1 MASAPPKPPSVSQ
14 SHAGQMAPRVLRTL
28 LGLTLLASL
37 LPLLAWGALWLWQER
52 MLFQPTRLAA
62 SHALATASDV
72 HERWVEVPGA
82 RLSVLEL
89 RLAAPR
95 GVVFFLHGNAGN
107 LASWFVNTDFYR
119 QAGFDLVMMD
129 YRGYGKSSGR
139 IESEA
144 QLHADVLAVW
154 QQVAARYQ
162 GKPVVL
168 LGRSLGSALAVT
180 LAQQLQPSLTVLV
193 SPYSSMR
200 ALARQHYP
208 WVPGALLRYPLATD
222 ALISQLRGP
231 LLLLH
236 GDQDRLIP
244 LAHSQTLLRLAP
256 AARLVVVE
264 GADHNNLHSFESY
277 RQALHQALA
286 AL

>member
-1 MASAPPKPPSVSQ
+1 
-14 SHAGQMAPRVLRTL
+14 
-28 LGLTLLASL
+28 
-37 LPLLAWGALWLWQER
+37 
-52 MLFQPTRLAA
+52 
-62 SHALATASDV
+62 
-72 HERWVEVPGA
+72 
-82 RLSVLEL
+82 
-89 RLAAPR
+89 
-95 GVVFFLHGNAGN
+95 
-107 LASWFVNTDFYR
+107 
-119 QAGFDLVMMD
+119 
-129 YRGYGKSSGR
+129 
-139 IESEA
+139 
-144 QLHADVLAVW
+144 
-154 QQVAARYQ
+154 
-162 GKPVVL
+162 
-168 LGRSLGSALAVT
+168 
-180 LAQQLQPSLTVLV
+180 
-193 SPYSSMR
+193 MR

>member
-1 MASAPPKPPSVSQ
+1 MSHGSA
-14 SHAGQMAPRVLRTL
+14 LRALRAL

-37 LPLLAWGALWLWQER
+37 LVLLAWGALWLWQER
-52 MLFQPTRLAA
+52 LLFQPTRLVA
-62 SHALATASDV
+62 SHPLSIAPDV
-72 HERWVEVPGA
+72 HERWVDVPGA

-89 RLAAPR
+89 RLAAPK
-95 GVVFFLHGNAGN
+95 GVVFFLHGNAGT
-107 LASWFVNTDFYR
+107 LASWFVNTELYR

-129 YRGYGKSSGR
+129 YRGYGKSTGR
-139 IESEA
+139 IVSEA

-154 QQVAARYQ
+154 QQAGARYQ
-162 GKPVVL
+162 GKPIVL
-168 LGRSLGSALAVT
+168 LGRSLGSALAVE
-180 LAQQLQPSLTVLV
+180 LARQLQPSLTVLV

-256 AARLVVVE
+256 AARLVVIE
-264 GADHNNLHSFESY
+264 GADHNNLHSFERY
-277 RQALHQALA
+277 RLALHQALT

>member
-1 MASAPPKPPSVSQ
+1 MALAMPSATARHQRGRS
-14 SHAGQMAPRVLRTL
+14 ALRAL
-28 LGLTLLASL
+28 LGLLLASL
-37 LPLLAWGALWLWQER
+37 LPLLVWGALWQWQER
-52 MLFQPTRLAA
+52 LLFQPTRLAA
-62 SHALATASDV
+62 SQALTNAPDV
-72 HERWVEVPGA
+72 HERWVDVPGA

-89 RLAAPR
+89 RLAAPK

-129 YRGYGKSSGR
+129 YRGFGKSSGR
-139 IESEA
+139 IGSEA

-162 GKPVVL
+162 HKPVVL
-168 LGRSLGSALAVT
+168 LGRSLGSGLAAT
-180 LAQQLQPSLTVLV
+180 LARQVQPSLTVLV
-193 SPYSSMR
+193 SPYTSMR

-208 WVPGALLRYPLATD
+208 WVPGQLLRYPLATD
-222 ALISQLRGP
+222 AQIGQLSGS

-244 LAHSQTLLRLAP
+244 LSHSQALLQLAP
-256 AARLVVVE
+256 AARLVVIAGANHNDLHGFE
-264 GADHNNLHSFESY
+264 GY
-277 RQALHQALA
+277 RQALRQALA